1 MKAKSGM
8 QELERIRR
16 DIGSSLR
23 TGPDAAEPAPPS
35 LLALLRELETRVRD
49 NERDRLFAEVDAR
62 LAELMRPAGRSLE
75 H

>member
-23 TGPDAAEPAPPS
+23 TGPDAAEPAPQS

-62 LAELMRPAGRSLE
+62 LAELMRAAGRSLE